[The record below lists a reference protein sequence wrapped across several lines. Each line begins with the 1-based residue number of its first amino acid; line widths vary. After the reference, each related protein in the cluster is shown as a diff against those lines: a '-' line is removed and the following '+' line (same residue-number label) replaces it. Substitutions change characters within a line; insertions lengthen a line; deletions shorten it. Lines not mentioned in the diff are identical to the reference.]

1 MKTTES
7 KKSRD
12 DVARNEGAAAGRA
25 AVELVDNWHDAWPRV
40 LAAIDRFGDRKSI
53 LVDTDGWLS
62 ARQNL
67 LVAFENRRVAGYIVF
82 RVQPALGKRK
92 IGVSCVEARL
102 DSAAV
107 DVPYR
112 NRGIEKLLCDAA
124 LARARELKC
133 TQVKGLEGNPWC

>member
-1 MKTTES
+1 MKATES
-7 KKSRD
+7 RKSNDPTRAD
-12 DVARNEGAAAGRA
+12 AGRA
-25 AVELVDNWHDAWPRV
+25 TVELVDNWHDAWPRV
-40 LAAIDRFGDRKSI
+40 LAAIDRFGERKSI
-53 LVDTDGWLS
+53 LVDADGWLS

-82 RVQPALGKRK
+82 RVQPAVGHDRK
-92 IGVSCVEARL
+92 ACVEARL

-112 NRGIEKLLCDAA
+112 NRGIEPVLCDAA

-133 TQVKGLEGNPWC
+133 TDVKGLQGTVWC

>member
-1 MKTTES
+1 MKATES
-7 KKSRD
+7 KKLREET
-12 DVARNEGAAAGRA
+12 AREEAGRA

-53 LVDTDGWLS
+53 LVDADGWLS

-82 RVQPALGKRK
+82 RVQPATGKRK
-92 IGVSCVEARL
+92 AGEACVEARL

-107 DVPYR
+107 DMPYKS
-112 NRGIEKLLCDAA
+112 RGIEKILCDAA

-133 TQVKGLEGNPWC
+133 TDVKGLEASAWC

>member
-1 MKTTES
+1 MKATES
-7 KKSRD
+7 KKS
-12 DVARNEGAAAGRA
+12 NETSRADNGRA
-25 AVELVDNWHDAWPRV
+25 NVELVDNWHDAWPRV

-53 LVDTDGWLS
+53 MVDADGWLS

-82 RVQPALGKRK
+82 RVQPAVGKRRD
-92 IGVSCVEARL
+92 GGACVEARL

-124 LARARELKC
+124 LARAKELKC
-133 TQVKGLEGNPWC
+133 TDVKGLQGTIWC

>member
-7 KKSRD
+7 KKPRD
-12 DVARNEGAAAGRA
+12 ENARGESGRA
-25 AVELVDNWHDAWPRV
+25 SVELVDNWHDAWPRV

-53 LVDTDGWLS
+53 LVDADGWLS

-82 RVQPALGKRK
+82 RVQPAIGRK
-92 IGVSCVEARL
+92 PNEKCVEARL

-107 DVPYR
+107 DMPYR

-133 TQVKGLEGNPWC
+133 TEVKGLEGNPWC